1 MYSILNLH
9 YHICIWV
16 NDFIF
21 TIISTP
27 NVGSTNLALFFVW
40 RISNEVRDTVQ
51 SYGSVPSKTRPGPVD
66 RLIGWSSMD
75 WCGRRTGGRIRAARN
90 PPKLASLSQ
99 RQIAYKYRHGFL
111 CLATRLSIRR
121 FWMFWFK
128 THWQCRNIKMSSDS
142 NTKSRLQIAN
152 KAIGWSTWLDTS
164 KTF

>member
-9 YHICIWV
+9 YHMCIWV

-27 NVGSTNLALFFVW
+27 NVGSTNLVLFFVW

-75 WCGRRTGGRIRAARN
+75 WCGRTGLQDSCGEKPSEIGKSFPKADCLQISSWLSLPRN
-90 PPKLASLSQ
+90 TTLNQKVW
-99 RQIAYKYRHGFL
+99 K
-111 CLATRLSIRR
+111 
-121 FWMFWFK
+121 FWFK